1 MASAINSHSESR
13 DSAPVPAPVGRRVRD
28 LRLVV
33 PAAVLWAAV
42 AAGIAD
48 PAAAGAVA
56 VAIGITAAVVATVAV
71 IRHGGWLP
79 TVAAVIFAA
88 AVGLSA
94 VAAHGAARS
103 PADLGEAL
111 RNGRPIEAV
120 ATTAEPCRAVSQA
133 LSTRLR
139 CPATAT
145 RVVVGDRRWS
155 GLFPIA
161 IFTDEEIESGTSVRV
176 TGGTAV
182 QGPEQQ
188 TAIYVFADSVEITA
202 EPAAVQVWASG
213 LRGGLRAVAA
223 QLPGAGGELL
233 PGLAVGD
240 TSAVSVTL
248 GTAMREASLSHL
260 TAVSGANCAVIVG
273 LVLMLGRLAALPRAV
288 RLASAG
294 MALALFVVLVTPQ
307 PSVLRAALMA
317 VIVLLATLVG
327 RSAAGLSALGLAVIV
342 VLVADPWLSRDFG
355 FILSVFA
362 TFGLLVL
369 TRPIGDR
376 LSRWMPEPLAM
387 AIAIPIAAQIAC
399 QPVLLLLTPG
409 IPLGS
414 VLANLLAAGAAPVA
428 TILGLL
434 VCASAAVLPGLA
446 VLIGWLAWLPATWI
460 AAVAH
465 FFGAVI
471 AVRVPWLVGVPGALS
486 LAVVTVIVVT
496 AALTTSGALRRPL
509 LGITLV
515 VAVCWLGA
523 VVGARVSTGLN
534 RPADWTIA
542 QCDVGQGDASV
553 LRRGHLVAMIDT
565 GPAPWLAEDCLRE
578 LGIDTVDLLV
588 LTHFDRDHAG
598 GASALLGRASLL
610 IHGPVDG
617 ANDEALLARFRSA
630 GSVLVTADE
639 SVHGSLGDLR
649 WRVLWP
655 RSNVTVEPGNPASVV
670 IAIEGA
676 LDAVFLGDLGAD
688 AQRALRR
695 STALMSVDVVKVAHH
710 GSADQDP
717 ALYSALGADA
727 GLIGVGSDNG
737 YGHPTDA
744 LLGMLAAAGTRAFR
758 TDQDGLLLVATA
770 PEGLRIWRER

>member
-13 DSAPVPAPVGRRVRD
+13 DSTPAPAGRRGPD
-28 LRLVV
+28 LRLAV
-33 PAAVLWAAV
+33 PAALLWAAA

-48 PAAAGAVA
+48 PAAAGALA
-56 VAIGITAAVVATVAV
+56 VAIGITAAMVATAAV
-71 IRHGGWLP
+71 IRHGDWLP
-79 TVAAVIFAA
+79 TVAAVMFAA
-88 AVGLSA
+88 AVGLSI

-111 RNGRPIEAV
+111 RSGRPIEAV

-145 RVVVGDRRWS
+145 DVVVGDRRWS

-161 IFTDEEIESGTSVRV
+161 IFTDEEIEPGTSVRV

-188 TAIYVFADSVEITA
+188 TAIYVFAESVEITA
-202 EPAAVQVWASG
+202 APAAVQAWASG
-213 LRGGLRAVAA
+213 LRHGLRSVAA
-223 QLPGAGGELL
+223 QLPGGGAELL

-294 MALALFVVLVTPQ
+294 MALALFVVVVTPQ

-327 RSAAGLSALGLAVIV
+327 RSAAGLSALGLAVII

-362 TFGLLVL
+362 TLGLLVL
-369 TRPIGDR
+369 ARPIGDR

-387 AIAIPIAAQIAC
+387 AIAIPIAAQLAC

-434 VCASAAVLPGLA
+434 VCVSAAVLPIFA
-446 VLIGWLAWLPATWI
+446 VPIGWLAWLPATWI

-465 FFGAVI
+465 FFGEVV
-471 AVRVPWLVGVPGALS
+471 AVRVPWLAGAPGALS

-496 AALTTSGALRRPL
+496 AALTTSIALRRVL
-509 LGITLV
+509 LGITLI
-515 VAVCWLGA
+515 VAACWLGA
-523 VVGARVSTGLN
+523 VVGTQVSSGLN

-553 LRRGHLVAMIDT
+553 LRRGDLVAMIDT
-565 GPAPWLAEDCLRE
+565 GPSPGLAEDCLRE
-578 LGIDTVDLLV
+578 LGIDTIDLLV
-588 LTHFDRDHAG
+588 LTHFDRDHVG
-598 GASALLGRASLL
+598 GAGALLGRASLV

-617 ANDEALLARFRSA
+617 ANDEALLARFRAA

-670 IAIEGA
+670 VAVEGD
-676 LDAVFLGDLGAD
+676 LDAIFLGDLGAE

-695 STALMSVDVVKVAHH
+695 STALMNVDVVKVAHH

-717 ALYSALGADA
+717 AFYAELGADA
-727 GLIGVGSDNG
+727 ALIGVGADNG

-744 LLGMLAAAGTRAFR
+744 LLGMLDATGTRAFR
-758 TDQDGLLLVATA
+758 TDQDGLLLVAAA
-770 PEGLRIWRER
+770 PEGLRIWSER

>member
-13 DSAPVPAPVGRRVRD
+13 DSTPAPAGRRGPD
-28 LRLVV
+28 LRLAV
-33 PAAVLWAAV
+33 PAALLWAAA

-48 PAAAGAVA
+48 PAAAGALA
-56 VAIGITAAVVATVAV
+56 VAIGITAAMVATAAV
-71 IRHGGWLP
+71 IRHGDWLP
-79 TVAAVIFAA
+79 TVAAVMFAA
-88 AVGLSA
+88 AVGLSI

-111 RNGRPIEAV
+111 RSGRPIEAV

-145 RVVVGDRRWS
+145 DVLVGDRRWS

-161 IFTDEEIESGTSVRV
+161 IFTDEEIEPGTSVRV
-176 TGGTAV
+176 TGSTAV

-188 TAIYVFADSVEITA
+188 TAIYVFAESVEITA
-202 EPAAVQVWASG
+202 APAAVQAWASG
-213 LRGGLRAVAA
+213 LRHGLRSVAA
-223 QLPGAGGELL
+223 QLPGGGAELL

-248 GTAMREASLSHL
+248 GSAMREASLSHL

-294 MALALFVVLVTPQ
+294 MALALFVVVVTPQ

-327 RSAAGLSALGLAVIV
+327 RSAAGLSALGLAVII

-362 TFGLLVL
+362 TLGLLVL
-369 TRPIGDR
+369 ARPIGNR
-376 LSRWMPEPLAM
+376 LSRWMPESLAM
-387 AIAIPIAAQIAC
+387 AIAIPIAAQLAC

-414 VLANLLAAGAAPVA
+414 VIANLLAAGAAPVA

-434 VCASAAVLPGLA
+434 VCVSAAVLPIFA
-446 VLIGWLAWLPATWI
+446 VPIGWLAWLPATWI

-465 FFGAVI
+465 FFGEVV
-471 AVRVPWLVGVPGALS
+471 AVRVPWLAGAPGALS

-496 AALTTSGALRRPL
+496 AALTTSIALRRVL

-515 VAVCWLGA
+515 VAACWLGA
-523 VVGARVSTGLN
+523 VVGTQVSSGLN

-553 LRRGHLVAMIDT
+553 LRRGDLVAMIDT
-565 GPAPWLAEDCLRE
+565 GPSPGLAEDCLRE
-578 LGIDTVDLLV
+578 LGIDTIDLLV
-588 LTHFDRDHAG
+588 LTHFDRDHVG
-598 GASALLGRASLL
+598 GAGALLGRASLV

-617 ANDEALLARFRSA
+617 ANDEALLARFRA
-630 GSVLVTADE
+630 VGSVLVTADE
-639 SVHGSLGDLR
+639 SVHGALGDLR

-670 IAIEGA
+670 VAVEGD
-676 LDAVFLGDLGAD
+676 LDAIFLGDLGAE

-695 STALMSVDVVKVAHH
+695 STALMNVDVVKVAHH

-717 ALYSALGADA
+717 AFYAELGADA
-727 GLIGVGSDNG
+727 ALIGVGADNG

-744 LLGMLAAAGTRAFR
+744 LLGMLDATGTRAFR
-758 TDQDGLLLVATA
+758 TDQDGLLLVAAA
-770 PEGLRIWRER
+770 PEGLRIWSER

>member
-13 DSAPVPAPVGRRVRD
+13 DSTPAPAGRRGPD
-28 LRLVV
+28 LRLAV
-33 PAAVLWAAV
+33 PAALLWAAA

-48 PAAAGAVA
+48 PAAAGALA
-56 VAIGITAAVVATVAV
+56 VAIGITAAMVATAAV
-71 IRHGGWLP
+71 IRHGDWLP
-79 TVAAVIFAA
+79 TVAAVMFAA
-88 AVGLSA
+88 AVGLSI

-111 RNGRPIEAV
+111 RSGRPIEAV

-145 RVVVGDRRWS
+145 DVLVGDRRWS

-161 IFTDEEIESGTSVRV
+161 IFTDEEIEPGTSVRV
-176 TGGTAV
+176 TGSTAV

-188 TAIYVFADSVEITA
+188 TAIYVFAESVEITA
-202 EPAAVQVWASG
+202 APAAVQAWASG
-213 LRGGLRAVAA
+213 LRHGLRSVAA
-223 QLPGAGGELL
+223 QLPGGGAELL

-273 LVLMLGRLAALPRAV
+273 LVLMLGRLAALSRAV

-294 MALALFVVLVTPQ
+294 MALALFVVVVTPQ

-327 RSAAGLSALGLAVIV
+327 RSAAGLSALGLAVII

-362 TFGLLVL
+362 TLGLLVL
-369 TRPIGDR
+369 ARPIGNR
-376 LSRWMPEPLAM
+376 LSRWMPGPLAM
-387 AIAIPIAAQIAC
+387 AIAIPIAAQLAC

-434 VCASAAVLPGLA
+434 VCVSAAALPIFA
-446 VLIGWLAWLPATWI
+446 VPIGWLAWLPATWI

-465 FFGAVI
+465 FFGEIV
-471 AVRVPWLVGVPGALS
+471 AVRVPWLAGAPGALS

-496 AALTTSGALRRPL
+496 AALTTSIALRRVL
-509 LGITLV
+509 LGITLI
-515 VAVCWLGA
+515 VAACWLGA
-523 VVGARVSTGLN
+523 VVGTQVSSGLN

-553 LRRGHLVAMIDT
+553 LRRGDLVAMIDT
-565 GPAPWLAEDCLRE
+565 GPSPGLAEDCLRE
-578 LGIDTVDLLV
+578 LGIDTIDLLV
-588 LTHFDRDHAG
+588 LTHFDRDHVG
-598 GASALLGRASLL
+598 GAGALLGRASLV

-617 ANDEALLARFRSA
+617 ANDEALLARFRAA

-670 IAIEGA
+670 VAVEGD
-676 LDAVFLGDLGAD
+676 LDAIFLGDLGAE

-695 STALMSVDVVKVAHH
+695 STALMNVDVVKVAHH

-717 ALYSALGADA
+717 AFYAELGADA
-727 GLIGVGSDNG
+727 ALIGVGADNG

-744 LLGMLAAAGTRAFR
+744 LLGMLDATGTRAFR
-758 TDQDGLLLVATA
+758 TDQDGLLLVAAA
-770 PEGLRIWRER
+770 PEGLRIWSER